1 MVILSNNISLVL
13 YFSVEV
19 KELFAL
25 GKSYP
30 WEKPRRCQACAGGRL
45 WGHGF
50 ATRYFEGFSEALWI
64 KRYRC
69 PECGAVHSAR
79 PESYASRF
87 RQRSSEI
94 LRSLAN
100 KISVGKWLSSITRQN
115 QQYWL
120 KAARRKLSTYS
131 NVRLPTLKALEGLFS
146 PPLFTPSFCSA
157 ENDIPDG

>member
-1 MVILSNNISLVL
+1 MVILSNNTSLVL

-30 WEKPRRCQACAGGRL
+30 WEKPRRCPACTGGRL

-69 PECGAVHSAR
+69 PECGAIHSTR
-79 PESYASRF
+79 PGSYESMF
-87 RQRSSEI
+87 RRRSSDI
-94 LRSLAN
+94 LRSLAG
-100 KISVGKWLSSITRQN
+100 KLFGSGKWLSSIPRQN

-120 KAARRKLSTYS
+120 KAVRRRLSIYS
-131 NVRLPTLKALEGLFS
+131 NVRLPTLETLKGLFV
-146 PPLFTPSFCSA
+146 TPSTGSI
-157 ENDIPDG
+157 ESDITDA

>member
-1 MVILSNNISLVL
+1 MVILSNNTSLVL

-19 KELFAL
+19 KRIFEL

-30 WEKPRRCQACAGGRL
+30 WEKPRRCPACDGRL

-50 ATRYFEGFSEALWI
+50 VTRYFEGFAEALWI

-100 KISVGKWLSSITRQN
+100 KISVGKWLSSIARQN

-120 KAARRKLSTYS
+120 KAALRKLSTYS
-131 NVRLPTLKALEGLFS
+131 NVSLPTLEALAGLFA
-146 PPLFTPSFCSA
+146 PSFCSA